1 MYKRQVYVPVRTGIS
16 DDQYIQIL
24 SGLTDGDVIGYDP
37 STLTNAG
44 DVYKRQA
51 LYSCPIPGTLRTGRA
66 AHPCGG
72 AWAAMKS
79 G

>member
-1 MYKRQVYVPVRTGIS
+1 MCMFRSVPASG

-44 DVYKRQA
+44 Y
-51 LYSCPIPGTLRTGRA
+51 Y
-66 AHPCGG
+66 GG
-72 AWAAMKS
+72 AAVTMTDN
-79 G
+79 GGLIHERTDRV